1 VAVYKLSDSSVKT
14 KKSYPSFLAGNE
26 TFTPNSYESIATVT
40 ITSGTQGSVTF
51 SSIPQT
57 YQHLEIRFLAN
68 NNDTTG
74 SGLGNV
80 RCSGF
85 FNSDTTATNYYNH
98 TLNGNGS
105 SVASEAEN
113 SAKWVGSA
121 TRNSMIGPGISVA
134 SIFDYTNTNKY
145 KTTRAMWGWENND
158 TAGNVRLVSGL
169 WSNTAAITSITI
181 TPESGS
187 FKAYSQFALYGI
199 KGV

>member
-1 VAVYKLSDSSVKT
+1 MAPILGIWASAQT
-14 KKSYPSFLAGNE
+14 AAFQ
-26 TFTPNSYESIATVT
+26 TSYESIATIT
-40 ITSGTQGSVTF
+40 ITSGTQASVTF

-57 YQHLEIRFLAN
+57 YQHLEVRFLAN
-68 NNDTTG
+68 NNDTAG

-98 TLNGNGS
+98 MLNGNG
-105 SVASEAEN
+105 ASATAEAEN
-113 SAKWVGSA
+113 SAKWIGSA
-121 TRNSMIGPGISVA
+121 TRNSMIAPGVSVA
-134 SIFDYTNTNKY
+134 SILDYTNTNKY

-158 TAGNVRLVSGL
+158 TAGVVRFVSGL
-169 WSNTAAITSITI
+169 WSNTSAITSITI

-199 KGV
+199 KG

>member
-1 VAVYKLSDSSVKT
+1 MAPILGIWASAQQGAAIT
-14 KKSYPSFLAGNE
+14 A
-26 TFTPNSYESIATVT
+26 YESIATVT
-40 ITSGTQGSVTF
+40 ITSGTQASVTF

-57 YQHLEIRFLAN
+57 YQHLEVRFLAN
-68 NNDTTG
+68 NDDTQG

-98 TLNGNGS
+98 MLNGNGA
-105 SVASEAEN
+105 SVTVEAEN
-113 SAKWVGSA
+113 SAKWIGSA
-121 TRNSMIGPGISVA
+121 TRNSMIAPGISVA
-134 SIFDYTNTNKY
+134 SILDYTNTNKY

-158 TAGNVRLVSGL
+158 TAGNIRFISGL

-187 FKAYSQFALYGI
+187 FKAYSHIALYGI
-199 KGV
+199 KG